1 MKAPD
6 EAELAPTVAPSTV
19 PPLISAVSATRAS
32 VVTVP
37 SKNASLNSK
46 LDVPK
51 SISLSVVGFNTP
63 SANTICSVPA
73 ISNLI
78 VSSSEL
84 SST

>member
-1 MKAPD
+1 MASTAPLND
-6 EAELAPTVAPSTV
+6 ASASVEVAD
-19 PPLISAVSATRAS
+19 AVKAS

-37 SKNASLNSK
+37 SKKASLNSK
-46 LDVPK
+46 DDVPK